1 MEAKE
6 MEENG
11 LLEWYG
17 AEKSWERARRKD
29 MLQKSIC
36 AVKRC
41 SPDLLV
47 FEQVAKTGRL
57 SHKVY
62 RGIQEIRLDDIR
74 GSVGRAQDFSMN
86 FLPRWR
92 HMRQRWETVN
102 TVMLMQGM
110 LPIKVYK
117 VNDVY
122 FVLDGHHRT
131 SVARQLEL
139 CCIEAHIWEYTT

>member
-1 MEAKE
+1 MEK
-6 MEENG
+6 NG

-17 AEKSWERARRKD
+17 ADYSWGRARRKEI
-29 MLQKSIC
+29 LQKILC

-41 SPDLLV
+41 SPALLV
-47 FEQVAKTGRL
+47 FEQVSKTGRL
-57 SHKVY
+57 SQKVY

-74 GSVGRAQDFSMN
+74 GSVGRSQDFSMT

-92 HMRQRWETVN
+92 HMRQRWEAVN
-102 TVMLMQGM
+102 TMMLMQGM

-117 VNDVY
+117 VNSVY